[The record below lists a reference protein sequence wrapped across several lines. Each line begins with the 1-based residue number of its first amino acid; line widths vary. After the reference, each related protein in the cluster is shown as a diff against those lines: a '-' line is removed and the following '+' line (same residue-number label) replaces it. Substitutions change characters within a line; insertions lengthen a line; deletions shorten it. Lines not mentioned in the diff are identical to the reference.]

1 MTKPKAANTA
11 AIQPDITL
19 PDDDQKPMTT
29 TELYEALETIQ
40 DELERVEAER
50 DSLKTENET
59 LKTEVERLR
68 AAPTTGRSGWIV
80 KTPYAGF
87 NGVTAG
93 VVFRNGTALIPDNAD
108 GARLAREMEAEFG
121 YAVSFVTDYLAPE
134 EPAAAQVS
142 KSLVDTL
149 MTPARR

>member
-1 MTKPKAANTA
+1 MTKPTKTNTA

-29 TELYEALETIQ
+29 TELYEALGTIQ
-40 DELERVEAER
+40 DELDRVEIER
-50 DSLKTENET
+50 DALKNENAT

-68 AAPTTGRSGWIV
+68 AMPATGRSGWIV

-108 GARLAREMEAEFG
+108 GARLAHELEAEFG

-134 EPAAAQVS
+134 EPTSVQTG
-142 KSLVDTL
+142 KSLVDAL
-149 MTPARR
+149 MMPARR